1 MGVFAPLVGV
11 VGTLQAC
18 EALKLLADIGT
29 SMHGRLMLVD
39 ALGMEIRTLGL
50 PAEADCPVC
59 ATRRA

>member
-1 MGVFAPLVGV
+1 VGV